1 MQSENVESD
10 KVSVLNQLL
19 KEFYRQNNLAVIK
32 IAKEFPRKIQSKLA

>member
-32 IAKEFPRKIQSKLA
+32 ITKEFPRKIQSKLA